1 MQNYKKI
8 MYFSLSLS
16 FFLYFCGVL
25 LIYIGMPSRPQLL
38 IGVLLILLGGMIYLS
53 FRPTSLLLFHVLD
66 GLGVMP
72 LMASWRDWVAD
83 WQPSE
88 FVVYSLPGG
97 LWAASYILLTYPLL
111 LRQQTW
117 CRIAITGSVP
127 LMGFVSELLQQGNLL
142 PGVFDI
148 ADLCCYAVPL
158 LLLILYETS
167 KYNKIWQTSLTA
179 STASN

>member
-1 MQNYKKI
+1 
-8 MYFSLSLS
+8 
-16 FFLYFCGVL
+16 
-25 LIYIGMPSRPQLL
+25 MPSRPQLL
-38 IGVLLILLGGMIYLS
+38 IGALLILLGGMIYLS
-53 FRPTSLLLFHVLD
+53 FRPTTLLLFHVLD

-72 LMASWRDWVAD
+72 LMTSWRDWVAE

-111 LRQQTW
+111 HRQQAW
-117 CRIAITGSVP
+117 LRLAIAGSVP

-158 LLLILYETS
+158 LLLILFEKS
-167 KYNKIWQTSLTA
+167 KSNKIWQTSLTA

>member
-8 MYFSLSLS
+8 MYFHPTLL
-16 FFLYFCGVL
+16 FFLYFCGAL
-25 LIYIGMPSRPQLL
+25 LIYIDMPSRPQLL

-111 LRQQTW
+111 HRQQAW
-117 CRIAITGSVP
+117 LRIAIAGSVP
-127 LMGFVSELLQQGNLL
+127 ALGIVSELLQQGGIL

-158 LLLILYETS
+158 LLLIIFETS
-167 KYNKIWQTSLTA
+167 KNNEIWQTSLTA